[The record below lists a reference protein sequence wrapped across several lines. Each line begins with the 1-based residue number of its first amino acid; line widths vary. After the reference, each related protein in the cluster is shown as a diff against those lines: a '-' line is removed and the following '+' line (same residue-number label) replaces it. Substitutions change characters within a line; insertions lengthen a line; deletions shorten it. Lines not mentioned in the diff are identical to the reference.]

1 MSSAQATIDLDDTD
15 ALLEADSDGL
25 LRAAAQAGAQVRAT
39 ASAVDEGALESVTGG
54 APSSGS
60 APAER
65 QRPRVRCSPPPYQ
78 DRRLSR
84 W

>member
-39 ASAVDEGALESVTGG
+39 ASAVDEGGMV
-54 APSSGS
+54 
-60 APAER
+60 
-65 QRPRVRCSPPPYQ
+65 
-78 DRRLSR
+78 
-84 W
+84 